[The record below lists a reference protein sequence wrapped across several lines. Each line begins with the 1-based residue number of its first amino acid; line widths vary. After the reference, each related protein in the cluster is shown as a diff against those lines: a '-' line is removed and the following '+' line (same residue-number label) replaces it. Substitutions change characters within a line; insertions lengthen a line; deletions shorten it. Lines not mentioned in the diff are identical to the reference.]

1 MAQRQNET
9 QAVKNLQRYLRQLAY
24 DDADM
29 IAPPIDGIFESDTRA
44 ALVQFQRARDLPP
57 TGIADRDTWEL
68 LYAAYRASLASNSPP
83 RTVALFP
90 RSPKGYTLLQGQRG
104 APVTALQYMLVELA
118 RNNSELENVVIS
130 GLYDEDT
137 ELAVL
142 AFQRRNVL
150 RQTGEVDLDTWNAI
164 TDQYNALFLQFPVE

>member
-1 MAQRQNET
+1 MAQHQNET
-9 QAVKNLQRYLRQLAY
+9 KAVKNLQRYLRQLSY

-44 ALVQFQRARDLPP
+44 ALMQFQRTRELPP

-90 RSPKGYTLLQGQRG
+90 RTPKSYTLLPGARG
-104 APVTALQYMLVELA
+104 TPVTVLQYMLVELA
-118 RNNSELENVVIS
+118 RNNTELENVVIS
-130 GLYDEDT
+130 GLYDEPT
-137 ELAVL
+137 SLAVL
-142 AFQRRNVL
+142 AFQQRNVL

-164 TDQYNALFLQFPVE
+164 VDQYNTLFLQFPVE